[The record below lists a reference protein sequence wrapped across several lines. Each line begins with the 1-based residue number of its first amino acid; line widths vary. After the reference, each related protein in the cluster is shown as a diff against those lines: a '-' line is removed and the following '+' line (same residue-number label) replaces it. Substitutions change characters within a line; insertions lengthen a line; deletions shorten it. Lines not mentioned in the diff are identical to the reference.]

1 VRKNSFSRIKLE
13 KRKENVVY
21 VNSGCVIPA
30 MSIYKSNLTIEE
42 TFPNKGILKQLIKE
56 GKNLTFYTI
65 VNKAKTLNMP

>member
-1 VRKNSFSRIKLE
+1 M
-13 KRKENVVY
+13 Y